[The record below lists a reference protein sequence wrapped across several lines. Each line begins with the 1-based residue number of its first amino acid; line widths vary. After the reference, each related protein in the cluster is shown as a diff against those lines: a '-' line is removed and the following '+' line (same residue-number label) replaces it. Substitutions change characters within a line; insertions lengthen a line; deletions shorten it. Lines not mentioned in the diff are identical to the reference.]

1 MGSGASS
8 ANLAIQE
15 YESRQG
21 QKLQEDEKNVIR
33 RFSTEAEGKSNEI
46 LRSEFERLK
55 LDNSI
60 SPKLRHFIEYQIE
73 KIAADIAN
81 YAIQKA
87 ADIHQRN
94 ERLKVL
100 RRHNPPPSLHKL
112 SKLHSASRVCKDD
125 YSSKCDEGD
134 NDQFAKK

>member
-21 QKLQEDEKNVIR
+21 QKLQEDEKNAIR
-33 RFSTEAEGKSNEI
+33 QFSTEGKSNEI

-73 KIAADIAN
+73 KIATDIAN

-87 ADIHQRN
+87 ANIHRRN
-94 ERLKVL
+94 ERLKVDSSN
-100 RRHNPPPSLHKL
+100 RRKTTSYL
-112 SKLHSASRVCKDD
+112 
-125 YSSKCDEGD
+125 
-134 NDQFAKK
+134 Q

>member
-21 QKLQEDEKNVIR
+21 QKLQEDEKNAIR
-33 RFSTEAEGKSNEI
+33 QFSTEGKSNEI

-73 KIAADIAN
+73 KLLQILQIMR
-81 YAIQKA
+81 YK
-87 ADIHQRN
+87 
-94 ERLKVL
+94 
-100 RRHNPPPSLHKL
+100 RRQIFTKET
-112 SKLHSASRVCKDD
+112 SA
-125 YSSKCDEGD
+125 
-134 NDQFAKK
+134 

>member
-21 QKLQEDEKNVIR
+21 QKLQEDEKNAIR
-33 RFSTEAEGKSNEI
+33 QFSTEGKSNEI

-100 RRHNPPPSLHKL
+100 RRQNPPSLHKL
-112 SKLHSASRVCKDD
+112 SKLHSASRVCKND
-125 YSSKCDEGD
+125 YSSKCDEGED
-134 NDQFAKK
+134 VQFAKK

>member
-8 ANLAIQE
+8 ANVAIEE

-60 SPKLRHFIEYQIE
+60 SPKLRQFIEYQIE
-73 KIAADIAN
+73 KIATDIAN

-87 ADIHQRN
+87 ANIHRRN

-100 RRHNPPPSLHKL
+100 RTEGGQNPPSLYKL
-112 SKLHSASRVCKDD
+112 SKIT
-125 YSSKCDEGD
+125 
-134 NDQFAKK
+134 

>member
-8 ANLAIQE
+8 ANVAIEE

-33 RFSTEAEGKSNEI
+33 KYSTEGKSSEI

-55 LDNSI
+55 LDSSI
-60 SPKLRHFIEYQIE
+60 SPELRHFIEYQIE

-81 YAIQKA
+81 HAIQKA
-87 ADIHQRN
+87 AAIHQRN
-94 ERLKVL
+94 ERLKAL
-100 RRHNPPPSLHKL
+100 RTHQNPPSLYKL
-112 SKLHSASRVCKDD
+112 SKLHSTTKLREDD
-125 YSSKCDEGD
+125 YSGKVDDGNGD
-134 NDQFAKK
+134 RFGKK